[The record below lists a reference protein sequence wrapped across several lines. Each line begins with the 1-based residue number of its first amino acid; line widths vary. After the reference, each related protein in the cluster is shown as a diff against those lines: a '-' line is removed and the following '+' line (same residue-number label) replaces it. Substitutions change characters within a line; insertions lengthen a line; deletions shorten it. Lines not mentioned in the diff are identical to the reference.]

1 MENESTP
8 QRYVSFSW
16 LIGAFGSVLIL
27 VTTIVIFSIS
37 HFASAIDKKVDKEL
51 FNYVCAD
58 IKSIK
63 EIVNKNA
70 EVVMGMDRNL
80 AKTMQK
86 LNIEPERR

>member
-1 MENESTP
+1 MGNESTP

-16 LIGAFGSVLIL
+16 LIGAFGSVILIV
-27 VTTIVIFSIS
+27 VTISMFTIT
-37 HFASAIDKKVDKEL
+37 HFATAIDKKVDKEL

-63 EIVNKNA
+63 ETVNKNA
-70 EVVMGMDRNL
+70 EVVIGMDRNL

-86 LNIEPERR
+86 LMIEPERR

>member
-1 MENESTP
+1 MEKESTP

-51 FNYVCAD
+51 FNYVCDD
-58 IKSIK
+58 IKKIK
-63 EIVNKNA
+63 E
-70 EVVMGMDRNL
+70 VVSDNSKVMNLIDRNQV
-80 AKTMQK
+80 KVMQK